1 MAVAVAVVG
10 EIATKPL
17 NDTGK
22 GRPWR
27 PFLFALV
34 NPSYDPPVSDA
45 LHAAQIRVFRRQLA
59 PLATCL
65 HLERDTPRT
74 PYTGQ

>member
-1 MAVAVAVVG
+1 MAVAVVG

-17 NDTGK
+17 DDTGK
-22 GRPWR
+22 GRQGW

-34 NPSYDPPVSDA
+34 NPSYDPTVSDA
-45 LHAAQIRVFRRQLA
+45 LHAAEIRVFRRQLA
-59 PLATCL
+59 PLAICP